1 VTTLTAPL
9 RPLTKAARHARIT
22 ALVAGRPVRSQGE
35 LARLLATEGVVVT
48 QATLSR
54 DLEEL
59 GAVKRRAPDGRSAY
73 AVPPEGPAGE
83 ADQPLT
89 EPAGR
94 LLHLLSELLVDADA
108 SGNLA
113 VLRTPPGGAHLL
125 ASALD
130 RGGLDGLVGCIAGDD
145 TVLLVSRDVDGGAAL
160 AAQLAT
166 WARRDPNR
174 SKEHS

>member
-1 VTTLTAPL
+1 VSTVSSPI

-22 ALVAGRPVRSQGE
+22 ALVGDRPVRSQGQ
-35 LARLLATEGVVVT
+35 LVRLLADEGVVVT

-59 GAVKRRAPDGRSAY
+59 GAVKRRSAHGGYEY
-73 AVPPEGPAGE
+73 AVPAEGPAGE
-83 ADQPLT
+83 ADQPGP
-89 EPAGR
+89 EPPAR
-94 LLHLLSELLVDADA
+94 LLRLLGDLLLDADA

-130 RGGLDGLVGCIAGDD
+130 RGAVEGLVGSIAGDD
-145 TVLLVSRDVDGGAAL
+145 TVLLVSREAGGGAAL
-160 AAQLAT
+160 AERLAT
-166 WARRDPNR
+166 WARHDLTTP
-174 SKEHS
+174 KEHQ